1 MSDSIKF
8 EFEAQSATVFGTIE
22 YKYYQNAYSGNDP
35 RAESKLKIDW
45 KSIEITNIIFS
56 EDIHP
61 FFKSLGQD
69 FEKQCK
75 ENKAFMKS
83 FSLGI
88 LENNKDAFEQA
99 IIDNVYKHIENN

>member
-8 EFEAQSATVFGTIE
+8 EYESASATVFGTIE
-22 YKYYQNAYSGNDP
+22 YKYWQNNYSGNDP
-35 RAESKLKIDW
+35 RAESRLKIDW
-45 KSIEITNIIFS
+45 DSIDITNLIFS
-56 EDIHP
+56 DDIHP

-88 LENNKDAFEQA
+88 IENNKEEFKKKIEDL
-99 IIDNVYKHIENN
+99 IIDKME